1 MAAPHKGTKKEQE
14 RAKKRREK
22 AKAKAEK
29 IKSLEAKLKRSLA
42 RNEILEADNK
52 TLKILLDGNHVANH
66 KYSDNVIFLC
76 IQACAMFN
84 ISYRAS
90 SQLMQSLA
98 ALKGEAKKRIS
109 PSTIRNWCLRYGLSK
124 LYKEVK
130 SGDYALIMDES
141 VTIGQQVLLAIL
153 LVPIDGL
160 QSRISPL
167 EIKDTMVLFVGAAKS
182 WNSELVSQIIKVK
195 IAQMGLNIKYG
206 VTDNCSM
213 LKKTLVK
220 CGILRIP
227 DITHMIANAVKKLYA
242 KDEVFNNFI
251 KKLNLT
257 RAKWSK
263 SQYVAFIPPAIR
275 KKARFHQVLT
285 VYEWAEMILKN
296 WEELPKGAKE
306 ELEYVYANKE
316 LIQSMKCIQMMVS
329 EYCKVF
335 KSIGIS
341 QETAKV
347 WNKRYEKKC
356 KKEFDEQ
363 ALKEPK
369 LLTFKQTLE
378 NYITTT
384 VASLGDN
391 TEAHICTSDVIE
403 SIFGKY
409 KHQGLQKE
417 ITDDILK
424 IPIYASDVKIE
435 DIAAAFGQISTKE
448 MLQWKKENTTDSL
461 KVIRKN
467 MNKKKAA

>member
-1 MAAPHKGTKKEQE
+1 MAARHKGTKKEQE
-14 RAKKRREK
+14 RATKKREKEK
-22 AKAKAEK
+22 AKSKK

-42 RNEILEADNK
+42 RNEILETENK
-52 TLKILLDGNHVANH
+52 ALKICLNGNHVANH

-76 IQACAMFN
+76 IQACIFCN
-84 ISYRAS
+84 ISYRAAS
-90 SQLMQSLA
+90 KLMQSLA
-98 ALKGEAKKRIS
+98 AIQGEVKKRIS

-130 SGDYALIMDES
+130 SGDYVLIMDES
-141 VTIGQQVLLAIL
+141 VTIGQQVLLLIL
-153 LVPIDGL
+153 LVPIDGQ

-167 EIKDTMVLFVGAAKS
+167 EMKDTIVLFVGSAKS
-182 WNSELVSQIIKVK
+182 WKSELVSQIIQVK
-195 IAQMGLNIKYG
+195 IAQMGLNIKYA
-206 VTDNCSM
+206 VTDNCPM

-220 CGILRIP
+220 CGILRLL

-242 KDEVFNNFI
+242 KDEMFNNFI

-275 KKARFHQVLT
+275 KKARFHQLLT

-296 WEELPKGAKE
+296 WEELPKGAKD

-316 LIQSMKCIQMMVS
+316 LIQSMKCLQMMVS

-341 QETAKV
+341 QETEKI
-347 WNKRYEKKC
+347 WNKRYEKNC

-363 ALKEPK
+363 ALKDPK
-369 LLTFKQTLE
+369 LLMFKQILE

-384 VASLGDN
+384 VTGLGDN

-403 SIFGKY
+403 SMFGKY

-424 IPIYASDVKIE
+424 IPIYAGDVKIE
-435 DIAAAFGQISTKE
+435 DIAAAFRLISIKE
-448 MLQWKKENTTDSL
+448 LLLWKKENTTDSL
-461 KVIRKN
+461 KVIRKK